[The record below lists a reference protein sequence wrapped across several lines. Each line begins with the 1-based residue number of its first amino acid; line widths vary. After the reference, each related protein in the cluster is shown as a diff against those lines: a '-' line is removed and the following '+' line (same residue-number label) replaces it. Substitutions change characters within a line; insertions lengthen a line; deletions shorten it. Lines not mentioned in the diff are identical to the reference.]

1 MPEGVIMAILGEF
14 SGLSAKEI
22 IQKIL
27 LRLQELAKEENRFQK
42 YTTQLRIL
50 SHA

>member
-1 MPEGVIMAILGEF
+1 MAILGEF